1 MGRTGQDFMDLARP
15 GEIKE
20 HCDPNALATF
30 VEYLID
36 YGSEETRQVGE
47 RLVEQVLD
55 SMGPDARQMAAGMV
69 KRVRAGKRDVF
80 C

>member
-1 MGRTGQDFMDLARP
+1 MDLAKP

-36 YGSEETRQVGE
+36 YGSAETRVVGE
-47 RLVEQVLD
+47 QLVASVLD
-55 SMGPDARQMAAGMV
+55 SMEPVPKLMATSMV
-69 KRVRAGKRDVF
+69 SRVRTGRRDVF

>member
-1 MGRTGQDFMDLARP
+1 MDLAKP

-69 KRVRAGKRDVF
+69 KRVRAGRRDVF

>member
-1 MGRTGQDFMDLARP
+1 MDLAKP

-20 HCDPNALATF
+20 RCDPNALATF

-36 YGSEETRQVGE
+36 YGSEETRVVGE
-47 RLVEQVLD
+47 QLVEQVLG
-55 SMGPDARQMAAGMV
+55 SMGSVPQQMAASMV
-69 KRVRAGKRDVF
+69 TRVRAGKRDVF

>member
-1 MGRTGQDFMDLARP
+1 MELAKP

-36 YGSEETRQVGE
+36 YGSEETRAVGE
-47 RLVEQVLD
+47 GLVEQVLG
-55 SMGPDARQMAAGMV
+55 SMEPGPRQMAASMV